1 MTFKLPKSEKLAQVK
16 LVSKFTEDLR
26 RQIKIEWEDPG
37 WGTEYGYWGIEY
49 GYMVYKKCSQTSH
62 TERIGGPFTF
72 EEDAKEF
79 VEEYIDGVVA
89 ILLGAGELKED

>member
-1 MTFKLPKSEKLAQVK
+1 MTFELPKSEKLAQVK

-37 WGTEYGYWGIEY
+37 WGTEYGYMI
-49 GYMVYKKCSQTSH
+49 YKKCSQTSH
-62 TERIGGPFTF
+62 TERIGGPFSF

-89 ILLGAGELKED
+89 ILLEAGELKED